1 MPAGQCEYCGGS
13 TGDVLQTFPQQDVE
27 FASSWRQFVTQGDE
41 QVETNG
47 KRPNSRGETSH
58 PHHR

>member
-1 MPAGQCEYCGGS
+1 MPAGQREYCSGS

-27 FASSWRQFVTQGDE
+27 FASSWRQFITQGDE

-47 KRPNSRGETSH
+47 KRPNS
-58 PHHR
+58 